1 MAHNTI
7 IRRPR
12 FSLKFL
18 TETNAYHIIWDAA
31 TPNNNFMTES
41 VISLTT
47 KNAMEDDSSA
57 FSFVLSGDMQWEK
70 ILNANDM
77 VIMRVYGNQ
86 AQMGNTLAEDVDDN
100 NVLIVGLVSE
110 VRREADYNSN
120 SVMYRITGQ
129 SLAKAFIQ
137 FELNAIRQ
145 VNIVMDEFGWLG
157 LKENGGANYA
167 GATVKENIQATINR
181 FMGYMKYSYLE
192 QSNFTDYIKTR
203 IVAELSSWEDEEHLQ
218 DVLPFTSFEGSLN
231 QLLIDMTNKPFNEM
245 FFDTYA
251 DTEGNEKAK
260 LVVRRTPFEKED
272 WQKLPRHRITSHNV
286 IKEQLGQA
294 DLDAYA
300 IFNVVP
306 GNLQEMDM
314 MSNAKPVYN
323 PELVKK
329 YGYKLLEITNKY
341 LTISSGTSG
350 NTTTETT
357 DETDT
362 DTPETNTTPNTDGTG
377 GAITGGTSGGS
388 GGGSGGGVIAVSTRV
403 GGVNSGGAR
412 VDNELGIG
420 LTGGLGLN
428 PNTNTMSPE
437 ESKALGL
444 ETVNGVLTGRT
455 LEEAEALTEQAEA
468 SSENGADILLMQQQS
483 ERLYRWYANNPN
495 FFSGDIEVIGDP
507 DYRLGNRL
515 LYVDEYTGDI
525 WEFYI
530 ESVEHKYS
538 YTDGF
543 TTALGVTRGI
553 KLASETDEGQRFNL
567 PMGPPL
573 VFAGGYLGEM
583 TIEERKELSEQAGT
597 SSGTGGGSGGGV
609 IPTASGNAI
618 ADYGMSL
625 ATLDTYYLWGG
636 GHGTD
641 PLTGSAPYG
650 YDCSG
655 FVYWCFKK
663 FGKTIGANGNTTTWG
678 IAADPQFTTLG
689 NVGSGI
695 DPNTD
700 LIAGDVVF
708 FGSTDWH
715 MGIYVGNGNF
725 VGSNGNPNTAGVDY
739 SGGIQIRS
747 MYAPEWSSIFM
758 GHAIRL
764 K

>member
-77 VIMRVYGNQ
+77 VIMRVYGTQ

-350 NTTTETT
+350 NTTTENT
-357 DETDT
+357 ETVEDAEDT
-362 DTPETNTTPNTDGTG
+362 DTNEEGTTG
-377 GAITGGTSGGS
+377 GAMTGGTSGGS
-388 GGGSGGGVIAVSTRV
+388 GGGSGGGVLAVSTRE
-403 GGVNSGGAR
+403 GETNSGGAR

-455 LEEAEALTEQAEA
+455 LEEAESLTEQAEA

-515 LYVDEYTGDI
+515 LYVDEYTEDI

-625 ATLDTYYLWGG
+625 ATLNTYYL
-636 GHGTD
+636 
-641 PLTGSAPYG
+641 
-650 YDCSG
+650 
-655 FVYWCFKK
+655 
-663 FGKTIGANGNTTTWG
+663 
-678 IAADPQFTTLG
+678 
-689 NVGSGI
+689 
-695 DPNTD
+695 
-700 LIAGDVVF
+700 
-708 FGSTDWH
+708 
-715 MGIYVGNGNF
+715 
-725 VGSNGNPNTAGVDY
+725 
-739 SGGIQIRS
+739 
-747 MYAPEWSSIFM
+747 
-758 GHAIRL
+758 
-764 K
+764 

>member
-70 ILNANDM
+70 ILSANDM

-251 DTEGNEKAK
+251 DTDGNEKAK

-341 LTISSGTSG
+341 LTISSGTS
-350 NTTTETT
+350 NSTTTETT
-357 DETDT
+357 ETVEDAETDQRES
-362 DTPETNTTPNTDGTG
+362 D
-377 GAITGGTSGGS
+377 
-388 GGGSGGGVIAVSTRV
+388 
-403 GGVNSGGAR
+403 
-412 VDNELGIG
+412 LGIG
-420 LTGGLGLN
+420 LTGGLGIN
-428 PNTNTMSPE
+428 PNTNTLSPE
-437 ESKALGL
+437 EAKALGL
-444 ETVNGVLTGRT
+444 EMINGVLTGRT
-455 LEEAEALTEQAEA
+455 LEEAESLTEQADA
-468 SSENGADILLMQQQS
+468 SSENGADLLLMQQQS

-597 SSGTGGGSGGGV
+597 SSGTGGESGGGV
-609 IPTASGNAI
+609 LPTASGNAI

>member
-1 MAHNTI
+1 M
-7 IRRPR
+7 
-12 FSLKFL
+12 KFL

-251 DTEGNEKAK
+251 DTDGNEKAK

-377 GAITGGTSGGS
+377 GAMTGGTSGGS
-388 GGGSGGGVIAVSTRV
+388 GGGSGGGVIAVSTSV
-403 GGVNSGGAR
+403 GEVNSGGAR
-412 VDNELGIG
+412 VDNE
-420 LTGGLGLN
+420 
-428 PNTNTMSPE
+428 
-437 ESKALGL
+437 
-444 ETVNGVLTGRT
+444 
-455 LEEAEALTEQAEA
+455 
-468 SSENGADILLMQQQS
+468 
-483 ERLYRWYANNPN
+483 
-495 FFSGDIEVIGDP
+495 
-507 DYRLGNRL
+507 
-515 LYVDEYTGDI
+515 
-525 WEFYI
+525 
-530 ESVEHKYS
+530 
-538 YTDGF
+538 
-543 TTALGVTRGI
+543 
-553 KLASETDEGQRFNL
+553 
-567 PMGPPL
+567 
-573 VFAGGYLGEM
+573 
-583 TIEERKELSEQAGT
+583 
-597 SSGTGGGSGGGV
+597 
-609 IPTASGNAI
+609 
-618 ADYGMSL
+618 
-625 ATLDTYYLWGG
+625 
-636 GHGTD
+636 
-641 PLTGSAPYG
+641 
-650 YDCSG
+650 
-655 FVYWCFKK
+655 
-663 FGKTIGANGNTTTWG
+663 
-678 IAADPQFTTLG
+678 
-689 NVGSGI
+689 
-695 DPNTD
+695 
-700 LIAGDVVF
+700 
-708 FGSTDWH
+708 
-715 MGIYVGNGNF
+715 
-725 VGSNGNPNTAGVDY
+725 
-739 SGGIQIRS
+739 
-747 MYAPEWSSIFM
+747 
-758 GHAIRL
+758 
-764 K
+764 

>member
-57 FSFVLSGDMQWEK
+57 FSFVLSGVMQWEK

-86 AQMGNTLAEDVDDN
+86 AQIGNTLAEDVDDN

-203 IVAELSSWEDEEHLQ
+203 IVAELSSWEDEEHLH

-350 NTTTETT
+350 NTTTENTEAVE
-357 DETDT
+357 DAETDQRES
-362 DTPETNTTPNTDGTG
+362 D
-377 GAITGGTSGGS
+377 
-388 GGGSGGGVIAVSTRV
+388 
-403 GGVNSGGAR
+403 
-412 VDNELGIG
+412 LGIG

-437 ESKALGL
+437 EAKALGL
-444 ETVNGVLTGRT
+444 EMINGVLTGRT
-455 LEEAEALTEQAEA
+455 LEEAESLTEQAEA

-543 TTALGVTRGI
+543 TTALGVTRGV

-609 IPTASGNAI
+609 IPTASGNDI

-636 GHGTD
+636 AHGAD
-641 PLTGSAPYG
+641 PLLGSAPYG

-655 FVYWCFKK
+655 FVYQVFKK
-663 FGKTIGANGNTTTWG
+663 FGKTIGVNGNNSTNG
-678 IAADPQFTTLG
+678 IAIDPQFVTLG
-689 NVGSGI
+689 GVGSGI

>member
-70 ILNANDM
+70 ILSANDM

-251 DTEGNEKAK
+251 DTDGNEKAK

-341 LTISSGTSG
+341 LTISSGTS
-350 NTTTETT
+350 NSTTTETT
-357 DETDT
+357 ETVEDAETDQRES
-362 DTPETNTTPNTDGTG
+362 D
-377 GAITGGTSGGS
+377 
-388 GGGSGGGVIAVSTRV
+388 
-403 GGVNSGGAR
+403 
-412 VDNELGIG
+412 LGIG
-420 LTGGLGLN
+420 LTGGLGIN

-437 ESKALGL
+437 EAKALGL
-444 ETVNGVLTGRT
+444 EMINGVLTGRT
-455 LEEAEALTEQAEA
+455 LEEAESLTEQADA
-468 SSENGADILLMQQQS
+468 SSENGADLLLMQQQS

-597 SSGTGGGSGGGV
+597 SSGTGGESGGGV
-609 IPTASGNAI
+609 LPTASGNAI

>member
-86 AQMGNTLAEDVDDN
+86 AQMGNTLTEDIDDN
-100 NVLIVGLVSE
+100 NVLIVGLISE

-137 FELNAIRQ
+137 FELNTIRQ
-145 VNIVMDEFGWLG
+145 VNVVLEAFGWLG
-157 LKENGGANYA
+157 VSNDGSPTYNGS
-167 GATVKENIQATINR
+167 TVKANVQATINR
-181 FMGYMKYSYLE
+181 FMRYMKYSYLE
-192 QSNFTDYIKTR
+192 ESSFTDYVQTR
-203 IVAELSSWEDEEHLQ
+203 IVAELSSWEAEEKLQ

-231 QLLIDMTNKPFNEM
+231 QLLIDMTNKPFNEI

-251 DTEGNEKAK
+251 DIDGNEKAK

-286 IKEQLGQA
+286 IKEQIGQT

-306 GNLQEMDM
+306 GNLQELNMMD
-314 MSNAKPVYN
+314 NAKPVYN

-329 YGYKLLEITNKY
+329 YGYKLLEVTNKY
-341 LTISSGTSG
+341 LNMTSNMG
-350 NTTTETT
+350 DSATENTETAE
-357 DETDT
+357 DAETDRREA
-362 DTPETNTTPNTDGTG
+362 D
-377 GAITGGTSGGS
+377 
-388 GGGSGGGVIAVSTRV
+388 
-403 GGVNSGGAR
+403 
-412 VDNELGIG
+412 LGIG
-420 LTGGLGLN
+420 ITGDLGLN

-437 ESKALGL
+437 EAKALGL
-444 ETVNGVLTGRT
+444 EMINGVLTGRT
-455 LEEAEALTEQAEA
+455 LEEAETLTEQAEA

-543 TTALGVTRGI
+543 TTALGVTRGV

-583 TIEERKELSEQAGT
+583 TIEERKELSEQART

-636 GHGTD
+636 AHGAD
-641 PLTGSAPYG
+641 PLLGSAPYG

-655 FVYWCFKK
+655 FVYQVFKK
-663 FGKTIGANGNTTTWG
+663 FGKTIGVNGNNSTNG

-689 NVGSGI
+689 NVGSGL

>member
-137 FELNAIRQ
+137 FELNTIRQ
-145 VNIVMDEFGWLG
+145 VNVVLEAFGWLG
-157 LKENGGANYA
+157 VSNDGSPTYNGS
-167 GATVKENIQATINR
+167 TVKANVQATINR
-181 FMGYMKYSYLE
+181 FMRYMKYSYLE
-192 QSNFTDYIKTR
+192 ESSFTDYVQTR
-203 IVAELSSWEDEEHLQ
+203 IVAELSSWEAEEKLQ

-231 QLLIDMTNKPFNEM
+231 QLLIDMTNKPFNEI

-251 DTEGNEKAK
+251 DIDGNEKAK

-286 IKEQLGQA
+286 IKEQIGQT

-306 GNLQEMDM
+306 GNLQELNMMD
-314 MSNAKPVYN
+314 NAKPVYN

-329 YGYKLLEITNKY
+329 YGYKLLEVTNKY
-341 LTISSGTSG
+341 LNMTSNMG
-350 NTTTETT
+350 DSATENTETAE
-357 DETDT
+357 DAETDRREA
-362 DTPETNTTPNTDGTG
+362 D
-377 GAITGGTSGGS
+377 
-388 GGGSGGGVIAVSTRV
+388 
-403 GGVNSGGAR
+403 
-412 VDNELGIG
+412 LGIG
-420 LTGGLGLN
+420 ITGDLGLN

-437 ESKALGL
+437 EAKALGL
-444 ETVNGVLTGRT
+444 EMINGVLTGRT
-455 LEEAEALTEQAEA
+455 LEEAETLTEQAEA

-543 TTALGVTRGI
+543 TTALGVTRGV

-583 TIEERKELSEQAGT
+583 TIEERKELSEQART

-636 GHGTD
+636 AHGAD
-641 PLTGSAPYG
+641 PLLGSAPYG

-655 FVYWCFKK
+655 FVYQVFKK
-663 FGKTIGANGNTTTWG
+663 FGKTIGVNGNNSTNG

-689 NVGSGI
+689 NVGSGL

>member
-86 AQMGNTLAEDVDDN
+86 AQIGNTLAEDVDDN

-341 LTISSGTSG
+341 LTISSGTSD
-350 NTTTETT
+350 NPTTETT
-357 DETDT
+357 ETVEDAETDQRES
-362 DTPETNTTPNTDGTG
+362 D
-377 GAITGGTSGGS
+377 
-388 GGGSGGGVIAVSTRV
+388 
-403 GGVNSGGAR
+403 
-412 VDNELGIG
+412 LGIG

-428 PNTNTMSPE
+428 PSTNTMSPE
-437 ESKALGL
+437 EAKALGL
-444 ETVNGVLTGRT
+444 EMINGILTGRT
-455 LEEAEALTEQAEA
+455 LEEAEALTEQADA

-538 YTDGF
+538 YTEGF

-609 IPTASGNAI
+609 LPTASGNAI

>member
-1 MAHNTI
+1 
-7 IRRPR
+7 
-12 FSLKFL
+12 
-18 TETNAYHIIWDAA
+18 
-31 TPNNNFMTES
+31 
-41 VISLTT
+41 
-47 KNAMEDDSSA
+47 MEDDSSA

-86 AQMGNTLAEDVDDN
+86 AQMGNTLTEDIDDN
-100 NVLIVGLVSE
+100 NVLIVGLISE

-137 FELNAIRQ
+137 FELNTIRQ
-145 VNIVMDEFGWLG
+145 VNVVLEAFGWLG
-157 LKENGGANYA
+157 VSNDGSPTYNGS
-167 GATVKENIQATINR
+167 TVKANVQATINR
-181 FMGYMKYSYLE
+181 FMRYMKYSYLE
-192 QSNFTDYIKTR
+192 ESSFTDYVQTR
-203 IVAELSSWEDEEHLQ
+203 IVAELSSWEAEEKLQ

-231 QLLIDMTNKPFNEM
+231 QLLIDMTNKPFNEI

-251 DTEGNEKAK
+251 DIDGNEKAK

-286 IKEQLGQA
+286 IKEQIGQT

-306 GNLQEMDM
+306 GNLQELNMMD
-314 MSNAKPVYN
+314 NAKPVYN

-329 YGYKLLEITNKY
+329 YGYKLLEVTNKY
-341 LTISSGTSG
+341 LNMTSNMG
-350 NTTTETT
+350 DSATENTETAE
-357 DETDT
+357 DAETDRREA
-362 DTPETNTTPNTDGTG
+362 D
-377 GAITGGTSGGS
+377 
-388 GGGSGGGVIAVSTRV
+388 
-403 GGVNSGGAR
+403 
-412 VDNELGIG
+412 LGIG
-420 LTGGLGLN
+420 ITGDLGLN

-437 ESKALGL
+437 EAKALGL
-444 ETVNGVLTGRT
+444 EMINGVLTGRT
-455 LEEAEALTEQAEA
+455 LEEAETLTEQAEA

-543 TTALGVTRGI
+543 TTALGVTRGV

-583 TIEERKELSEQAGT
+583 TIEERKELSEQART

-636 GHGTD
+636 AHGAD
-641 PLTGSAPYG
+641 PLLGSAPYG

-655 FVYWCFKK
+655 FVYQVFKK
-663 FGKTIGANGNTTTWG
+663 FGKTIGVNGNNSTNG

-689 NVGSGI
+689 NVGSGL

>member
-86 AQMGNTLAEDVDDN
+86 AQMGNTIAEDVDDN

-251 DTEGNEKAK
+251 DTDGNEKAK
-260 LVVRRTPFEKED
+260 LVVRRTPFEKDD

-341 LTISSGTSG
+341 LTISSGTSD
-350 NTTTETT
+350 NTTTENTET
-357 DETDT
+357 EEDAETDRREA
-362 DTPETNTTPNTDGTG
+362 D
-377 GAITGGTSGGS
+377 
-388 GGGSGGGVIAVSTRV
+388 
-403 GGVNSGGAR
+403 
-412 VDNELGIG
+412 LGIG
-420 LTGGLGLN
+420 ITGDLGLN

-437 ESKALGL
+437 EAKALGL
-444 ETVNGVLTGRT
+444 EMINGVLTGRT
-455 LEEAEALTEQAEA
+455 LEEAETLTEQAEA

-543 TTALGVTRGI
+543 TTALGVTRGV

-583 TIEERKELSEQAGT
+583 TIEERKELSEQART

-636 GHGTD
+636 AHGAD
-641 PLTGSAPYG
+641 PLLGSAPYG

-655 FVYWCFKK
+655 FVYQVFKK
-663 FGKTIGANGNTTTWG
+663 FGKTIGVNGNNFTNG

-689 NVGSGI
+689 NVGSGL

>member
-86 AQMGNTLAEDVDDN
+86 AQMGNTLAEDIDDN

-203 IVAELSSWEDEEHLQ
+203 IIAELSSWEDEEHLQ

-251 DTEGNEKAK
+251 DTDGNEKAK
-260 LVVRRTPFEKED
+260 LVVRRTPFEKDD

-341 LTISSGTSG
+341 LTISSGTSD
-350 NTTTETT
+350 NTTTDSTETEE
-357 DETDT
+357 DAETDRREA
-362 DTPETNTTPNTDGTG
+362 D
-377 GAITGGTSGGS
+377 
-388 GGGSGGGVIAVSTRV
+388 
-403 GGVNSGGAR
+403 
-412 VDNELGIG
+412 LGIG
-420 LTGGLGLN
+420 ITGDLGLN

-437 ESKALGL
+437 EAKALGL
-444 ETVNGVLTGRT
+444 EMINGVLTGRT
-455 LEEAEALTEQAEA
+455 LEEAETLTEQAEA

-636 GHGTD
+636 AHGAD
-641 PLTGSAPYG
+641 PLLGSAPYG

-655 FVYWCFKK
+655 FVYQVFKK
-663 FGKTIGANGNTTTWG
+663 FGKTIGVNGNNSTNG

-689 NVGSGI
+689 NVGSGL

>member
-86 AQMGNTLAEDVDDN
+86 AQAGNTLAEDVDDN

-167 GATVKENIQATINR
+167 GSTVKENIQATINR

-203 IVAELSSWEDEEHLQ
+203 IVAELSSWEEEEHLQ

-231 QLLIDMTNKPFNEM
+231 QLLIDMTNKPFNEI

-251 DTEGNEKAK
+251 DTDGNEKAK
-260 LVVRRTPFEKED
+260 LVVRRTPFEKAD
-272 WQKLPRHRITSHNV
+272 WQALPRHRITSHNV
-286 IKEQLGQA
+286 IKEQIGQT

-341 LTISSGTSG
+341 LTISSGTSDTA
-350 NTTTETT
+350 NTDPAETET
-357 DETDT
+357 EA
-362 DTPETNTTPNTDGTG
+362 EVEQREAN
-377 GAITGGTSGGS
+377 
-388 GGGSGGGVIAVSTRV
+388 
-403 GGVNSGGAR
+403 
-412 VDNELGIG
+412 LGIG
-420 LTGGLGLN
+420 LTGDLGIN
-428 PNTNTMSPE
+428 PNTNIMTPE
-437 ESKALGL
+437 EAAELGL
-444 ETVNGVLTGRT
+444 EMVNGVLTGRT
-455 LEEAEALTEQAEA
+455 LEESEALTEETET
-468 SSENGADILLMQQQS
+468 STNEIGGDTILMQQQS

-530 ESVEHKYS
+530 ESVEHRYS

-543 TTALGVTRGI
+543 TTSLGVTRGI
-553 KLASETDEGQRFNL
+553 KLESESSEGQRFNL
-567 PMGPPL
+567 PMGPPF
-573 VFAGGYLGEM
+573 VFTGGYLGEM
-583 TIEERKELSEQAGT
+583 TIEERKELSEAATSGGTGT
-597 SSGTGGGSGGGV
+597 SSGGSV
-609 IPTASGNAI
+609 IPTASGNSI

-625 ATLDTYYLWGG
+625 ASLETYYLWGG
-636 GHGTD
+636 GHGSD
-641 PLTGSAPYG
+641 PLEGGAPYG

-663 FGKTIGANGNTTTWG
+663 FGITIGANGNTTTWG

-689 NVGSGI
+689 GVGSGL
-695 DPNTD
+695 DPQTS
-700 LIAGDVVF
+700 LVAGDVVF

-725 VGSNGNPNTAGVDY
+725 VASNGNPNTAGVDY

>member
-86 AQMGNTLAEDVDDN
+86 AQMGNTIAEDVDDN

-251 DTEGNEKAK
+251 DTDGNEKAK

-350 NTTTETT
+350 NTTTENTET
-357 DETDT
+357 EEDAETDRREA
-362 DTPETNTTPNTDGTG
+362 D
-377 GAITGGTSGGS
+377 
-388 GGGSGGGVIAVSTRV
+388 
-403 GGVNSGGAR
+403 
-412 VDNELGIG
+412 LGIG
-420 LTGGLGLN
+420 ITGDLGLN

-437 ESKALGL
+437 EAKALGL
-444 ETVNGVLTGRT
+444 EMINGVLTGRT
-455 LEEAEALTEQAEA
+455 LEEAETLTEQAEA

-543 TTALGVTRGI
+543 TTALGVTRGV

-583 TIEERKELSEQAGT
+583 TIEERKELSEQART

-636 GHGTD
+636 AHGAD
-641 PLTGSAPYG
+641 PLLGSAPYG

-655 FVYWCFKK
+655 FVYQVFKK
-663 FGKTIGANGNTTTWG
+663 FGKTIGVNGNNSTNG
-678 IAADPQFTTLG
+678 IAADPQFITLG
-689 NVGSGI
+689 NVGSGL

>member
-137 FELNAIRQ
+137 FELNTIRQ
-145 VNIVMDEFGWLG
+145 VNVVLEAFGWLG
-157 LKENGGANYA
+157 VSNDGSPTYNGS
-167 GATVKENIQATINR
+167 TVKSNVQATINR
-181 FMGYMKYSYLE
+181 FMRYMKYSYLE
-192 QSNFTDYIKTR
+192 ESSFTDYIQTR
-203 IVAELSSWEDEEHLQ
+203 IVAELSSWESEEKLQ

-231 QLLIDMTNKPFNEM
+231 QLLIDMTNKPFNEI

-251 DTEGNEKAK
+251 DTDGNEKAK

-286 IKEQLGQA
+286 IKEQIGQT

-306 GNLQEMDM
+306 GNLQELNMMD
-314 MSNAKPVYN
+314 NAKPVYN

-329 YGYKLLEITNKY
+329 YGYKLLEVTNKY
-341 LTISSGTSG
+341 LNMTS
-350 NTTTETT
+350 NMT
-357 DETDT
+357 DEPDTEAANTEDTEDT
-362 DTPETNTTPNTDGTG
+362 DTNEDGTTG
-377 GAITGGTSGGS
+377 GAMTGGTSGGS
-388 GGGSGGGVIAVSTRV
+388 GGGSGGGVLEDSPTR
-403 GGVNSGGAR
+403 SGGGR
-412 VDNELGIG
+412 
-420 LTGGLGLN
+420 
-428 PNTNTMSPE
+428 MSPE
-437 ESKALGL
+437 YAAERGL
-444 ETVNGVLTGRT
+444 EMVNGVLTGRT

-583 TIEERKELSEQAGT
+583 TIEERKELSETAT
-597 SSGTGGGSGGGV
+597 SGGTGGGSGGGV
-609 IPTASGNAI
+609 IPTASGNDI

-636 GHGTD
+636 AHGAD
-641 PLTGSAPYG
+641 PLLGSAPYG

-655 FVYWCFKK
+655 FVYQVFKK
-663 FGKTIGANGNTTTWG
+663 FGKTIGVNGNNSTNG
-678 IAADPQFTTLG
+678 IAIDPQFVTLG
-689 NVGSGI
+689 GVGSGI